1 MYNMLFLVIVNGV
14 IVKVY
19 LCGWLLNILFK
30 SSPSKSILPAPPSI
44 PCKLNRRKKLQRK
57 FHTLFFLFCL
67 FVFCFFEYAH
77 MHVISGGVFLAKPHG
92 WENLVI
98 YPSEKICYDVSVRPN
113 ADRTDSGGGGSQE
126 SARLGRSMKW
136 LRWNVCISSTPL
148 VSAVNHMATR
158 TFKEKKNKS
167 FFPLN
172 FNVHINLD
180 NTKRARAR
188 NE

>member
-1 MYNMLFLVIVNGV
+1 MSLWKSTSVVDYSIYYLNQARQSQYFLPHHQFHV
-14 IVKVY
+14 
-19 LCGWLLNILFK
+19 
-30 SSPSKSILPAPPSI
+30 SSTLEKC
-44 PCKLNRRKKLQRK
+44 CKGN
-57 FHTLFFLFCL
+57 FTPYFSCFVCL

-77 MHVISGGVFLAKPHG
+77 MHVTSGGVFLAKPHG

>member
-1 MYNMLFLVIVNGV
+1 MSLWKSTCVVDYSIYYLNQARQSQYFLPHHQFHVSSTVEKSCKGNFTPYFSCFVCLFFRVCTHACNLWWGV
-14 IVKVY
+14 FSEAP
-19 LCGWLLNILFK
+19 WL
-30 SSPSKSILPAPPSI
+30 
-44 PCKLNRRKKLQRK
+44 RK
-57 FHTLFFLFCL
+57 FGNLS
-67 FVFCFFEYAH
+67 
-77 MHVISGGVFLAKPHG
+77 IR
-92 WENLVI
+92 ENLLWRQRTTERWP
-98 YPSEKICYDVSVRPN
+98 YRLWGRGVS
-113 ADRTDSGGGGSQE
+113 QK

-148 VSAVNHMATR
+148 VSAVNRMANR

-172 FNVHINLD
+172 FNAHINLD